1 MSTLKVNKI
10 IPTAGVGTDTTTL
23 KNGGGIIQVKQTIK
37 TDTFST
43 NSTSLAF
50 TGITGLS
57 VDITPTSNTSKIYV
71 LAMVNV
77 GSRGDSQ
84 AMLRLK
90 RGSTDIC
97 IGDASGSRVQAAC
110 EAHTGGTNHGIE
122 NFIISFVDNPQT
134 TSALTYQIF
143 MRVTGSS
150 THYINRTNPDDDA
163 NYQSRVPSTIT
174 AMEVSA

>member
-23 KNGGGIIQVKQTIK
+23 KNGGGIIQIKQTIK

-43 NSTSLAF
+43 SSTSLAF

-57 VDITPTSNTSKIYV
+57 VDITPTSNTSKIYI

-77 GSRGDSQ
+77 GTRGDSQ

-90 RGSTDIC
+90 EGSTDIC
-97 IGDASGSRVQAAC
+97 VG
-110 EAHTGGTNHGIE
+110 
-122 NFIISFVDNPQT
+122 
-134 TSALTYQIF
+134 
-143 MRVTGSS
+143 
-150 THYINRTNPDDDA
+150 
-163 NYQSRVPSTIT
+163 
-174 AMEVSA
+174 

>member
-23 KNGGGIIQVKQTIK
+23 KNGGGIIQIKQTIK

-43 NSTSLAF
+43 NTTSLAF

-57 VDITPTSNTSKIYV
+57 VDITPTSSTSKIYI

-77 GSRGDSQ
+77 GTRGDSQ
-84 AMLRLK
+84 AMLKLK

-97 IGDASGSRVQAAC
+97 IGDADGSRVRAAC
-110 EAHTGGTNHGIE
+110 EVHTGGTNHGID
-122 NFIISFVDNPQT
+122 NFVISFVDDPQT
-134 TSALTYQIF
+134 TSTLTYQVF
-143 MRVTGSS
+143 MRVTGA
-150 THYINRTNPDDDA
+150 THFINRTDPDNDA

>member
-23 KNGGGIIQVKQTIK
+23 KNGGGIIQIKQTIK

-43 NSTSLAF
+43 SSTSLAF

-57 VDITPTSNTSKIYV
+57 VDITPTSNTSKIYI

-77 GSRGDSQ
+77 GTRGDSQ

-97 IGDASGSRVQAAC
+97 VGDSSGSRVQAVC
-110 EAHTGGTNHGIE
+110 EAHTGGTNHGID
-122 NFIISFVDNPQT
+122 NFVISFIDDPQT
-134 TSALTYQIF
+134 TSALTYQVF
-143 MRVTGSS
+143 MRVTGS
-150 THYINRTNPDDDA
+150 THYVNRTNPDDDA
-163 NYQSRVPSTIT
+163 NYQARVPSTIT
-174 AMEVSA
+174 VMEVSA